1 MRPSA
6 SLNLDVAGG
15 DLVFVGGEG
24 GQDFGLFALRDLEEI
39 EGPSELRC
47 DFTKFCTF
55 PEEQKT
61 HIYALVDRHIEEAVN
76 EVWPAMAHHRATLR
90 EYGDRGISLMRDIRS
105 DLEERAQIIQE
116 QLRGTN
122 AHFEKVM
129 QQLQSE
135 RDARVADL
143 KGTLAMIDKLMQF
156 ETSAMDK
163 VVTLEH
169 PPASQPSLAD
179 RMRG

>member
-1 MRPSA
+1 
-6 SLNLDVAGG
+6 
-15 DLVFVGGEG
+15 
-24 GQDFGLFALRDLEEI
+24 
-39 EGPSELRC
+39 
-47 DFTKFCTF
+47 
-55 PEEQKT
+55 
-61 HIYALVDRHIEEAVN
+61 
-76 EVWPAMAHHRATLR
+76 
-90 EYGDRGISLMRDIRS
+90 MRDIRS
-105 DLEERAQIIQE
+105 DLEERAHIVQE
-116 QLRGTN
+116 QVKAAY
-122 AHFEKVM
+122 AHFERM
-129 QQLQSE
+129 AQQLQSE

>member
-1 MRPSA
+1 
-6 SLNLDVAGG
+6 
-15 DLVFVGGEG
+15 
-24 GQDFGLFALRDLEEI
+24 
-39 EGPSELRC
+39 
-47 DFTKFCTF
+47 
-55 PEEQKT
+55 
-61 HIYALVDRHIEEAVN
+61 
-76 EVWPAMAHHRATLR
+76 
-90 EYGDRGISLMRDIRS
+90 MRDIRS

-129 QQLQSE
+129 QQLQNE

-156 ETSAMDK
+156 ESGAMDK
-163 VVTLEH
+163 IVSLEH

>member
-1 MRPSA
+1 
-6 SLNLDVAGG
+6 
-15 DLVFVGGEG
+15 
-24 GQDFGLFALRDLEEI
+24 
-39 EGPSELRC
+39 
-47 DFTKFCTF
+47 
-55 PEEQKT
+55 
-61 HIYALVDRHIEEAVN
+61 
-76 EVWPAMAHHRATLR
+76 
-90 EYGDRGISLMRDIRS
+90 MRDIRG

-129 QQLQSE
+129 QQLQNE

-156 ETSAMDK
+156 ETNAMDK

-169 PPASQPSLAD
+169 PAASEPSLAD

>member
-1 MRPSA
+1 
-6 SLNLDVAGG
+6 
-15 DLVFVGGEG
+15 
-24 GQDFGLFALRDLEEI
+24 
-39 EGPSELRC
+39 
-47 DFTKFCTF
+47 
-55 PEEQKT
+55 
-61 HIYALVDRHIEEAVN
+61 
-76 EVWPAMAHHRATLR
+76 
-90 EYGDRGISLMRDIRS
+90 MRDIRS

-156 ETSAMDK
+156 ESGVMDK

-169 PPASQPSLAD
+169 PAASQPSLAD

>member
-1 MRPSA
+1 
-6 SLNLDVAGG
+6 
-15 DLVFVGGEG
+15 
-24 GQDFGLFALRDLEEI
+24 
-39 EGPSELRC
+39 
-47 DFTKFCTF
+47 
-55 PEEQKT
+55 
-61 HIYALVDRHIEEAVN
+61 
-76 EVWPAMAHHRATLR
+76 
-90 EYGDRGISLMRDIRS
+90 MRDIRS

-129 QQLQSE
+129 QQLQNE

-156 ETSAMDK
+156 ETNAMDK

-169 PPASQPSLAD
+169 PAASEPSLAD

>member
-1 MRPSA
+1 
-6 SLNLDVAGG
+6 
-15 DLVFVGGEG
+15 
-24 GQDFGLFALRDLEEI
+24 
-39 EGPSELRC
+39 
-47 DFTKFCTF
+47 
-55 PEEQKT
+55 
-61 HIYALVDRHIEEAVN
+61 
-76 EVWPAMAHHRATLR
+76 
-90 EYGDRGISLMRDIRS
+90 MRDIRS

-116 QLRGTN
+116 QFRGTN

-129 QQLQSE
+129 QQLQNE

-143 KGTLAMIDKLMQF
+143 KCTLGMIDKLMQF

-169 PPASQPSLAD
+169 PAASEPSLAD

>member
-1 MRPSA
+1 
-6 SLNLDVAGG
+6 
-15 DLVFVGGEG
+15 
-24 GQDFGLFALRDLEEI
+24 
-39 EGPSELRC
+39 
-47 DFTKFCTF
+47 
-55 PEEQKT
+55 
-61 HIYALVDRHIEEAVN
+61 
-76 EVWPAMAHHRATLR
+76 
-90 EYGDRGISLMRDIRS
+90 MRDIRS

-129 QQLQSE
+129 QQLQNE

-169 PPASQPSLAD
+169 PLRRNPRSLT
-179 RMRG
+179 G